1 MPLAGDDQITAVL
14 KDRSQK
20 KRTELVRKLKE
31 IFRRF
36 ESQPLDRIVQL
47 INPIIRGWVNYFAVG
62 FSSECFGF
70 VKDWVEKKV
79 RRHLCKARGLR
90 GFGWKMWSTKG
101 LYERY
106 GLFNAYGAQQRSS
119 SKAVPA

>member
-79 RRHLCKARGLR
+79 RRHLCKARGPSGLR
-90 GFGWKMWSTKG
+90 
-101 LYERY
+101 LED
-106 GLFNAYGAQQRSS
+106 
-119 SKAVPA
+119 VE